1 MANWS
6 SRVNRF
12 GFPTL
17 LAIASAVT
25 FLSPWVGVGV
35 CTVAGL
41 WGVLLERRAAGLRQ
55 ELDVLR
61 DVLRNRIGQGDL
73 AYRTSEAYEHTALEA
88 IRVDLNW
95 VLDQTESAFREI
107 GDAIEASSQNQHS
120 LHLEAG
126 GPDVTFRSVLG
137 VLQKVL
143 ERVAGTQEL
152 LAREALLSRI
162 FLRSEKGLAKAIAHV
177 SEASSCVGRD
187 AGHAG
192 VLSSSFAESAGAMTE
207 AAGGMSQALGDA
219 VSSVEVATQVLEMLG
234 KAASGIGRLVGKID
248 SIAKQTNLLAL
259 NAANEAARA
268 GEAGRGFA
276 VVADEAA
283 LLADQS
289 QRVAEEITWAMV
301 EVMWAM
307 GDATLHINKLDYAIA
322 DARNTFDT
330 FRQQLAESMRAA
342 GEVHT
347 LAASI
352 GDGAEYM
359 EELMNLVALAQKA
372 RANVNA
378 ILHDELIE
386 IDSLSAMEQELLWLS
401 RTGRWIKGGEG
412 RETLVTIY
420 DQFFNNIEMQ
430 MR

>member
-1 MANWS
+1 MGSWPS
-6 SRVNRF
+6 HFNRF

-17 LAIASAVT
+17 LAIASAVA

-61 DVLRNRIGQGDL
+61 NRIGQGDL
-73 AYRTSEAYEHTALEA
+73 AYRTSEAYEHATLEA
-88 IRVDLNW
+88 IRVNLNW
-95 VLDQTESAFREI
+95 LFDQTESAFQEI
-107 GDAIEASSQNQHS
+107 VGAAEASSRNQHYQY
-120 LHLEAG
+120 LQADGLDG
-126 GPDVTFRSVLG
+126 KFRSVLE

-143 ERVAGTQEL
+143 ERVASTQEL
-152 LAREALLSRI
+152 VAREALISQI
-162 FLRSEKGLAKAIAHV
+162 FLRSEKGLAQAIAHV
-177 SEASSCVGRD
+177 SQASFCVGRD
-187 AGHAG
+187 AGHVG
-192 VLSSSFAESAGAMTE
+192 VLSSSFAESAGSMAE
-207 AAGGMSQALGDA
+207 AADGMSQALGRA
-219 VSSVEVATQVLEMLG
+219 GSSVEMGTLVLEVLAKAVSGVTQVT
-234 KAASGIGRLVGKID
+234 GKID

-276 VVADEAA
+276 VVADEAGI
-283 LLADQS
+283 LADQS

-301 EVMWAM
+301 EVIRAM
-307 GDATLHINKLDYAIA
+307 GEATLHGNELNDAITA
-322 DARNTFDT
+322 ARNISDA
-330 FRQQLAESMRAA
+330 FRQQLAESMCA
-342 GEVHT
+342 GDAIHT

-352 GDGAEYM
+352 GDGAEDM
-359 EELMNLVALAQKA
+359 AELIDLVALAQKA

-378 ILHDELIE
+378 ILLGELVE
-386 IDSLSAMEQELLWLS
+386 IDGLSAMEQELLWLS

-412 RETLVTIY
+412 REALVTIY
-420 DQFFNNIEMQ
+420 DQFFSKIEVQ

>member
-1 MANWS
+1 MANWPS
-6 SRVNRF
+6 HVNRF
-12 GFPTL
+12 GFPIV
-17 LAIASAVT
+17 LAMASAVA
-25 FLSPWVGVGV
+25 FVSPWMGVGI

-41 WGVLLERRAAGLRQ
+41 WGVLLERRTAGLRQ
-55 ELDVLR
+55 EL

-73 AYRTSEAYEHTALEA
+73 AYRTSEAYEHATLEA
-88 IRVDLNW
+88 IRGNLNW
-95 VLDQTESAFREI
+95 VLDQTESAFQEI
-107 GDAIEASSQNQHS
+107 GDAIEESSPNQHYQ
-120 LHLEAG
+120 HLEDG
-126 GPDVTFRSVLG
+126 GLDRKFRPVLEI
-137 VLQKVL
+137 LQKVL

-152 LAREALLSRI
+152 VAREALLLRI

-192 VLSSSFAESAGAMTE
+192 VLSSSFAESAATMTE
-207 AAGGMSQALGDA
+207 AADDVTQALGDA
-219 VSSVEVATQVLEMLG
+219 VSSVEVATQVLEVLG
-234 KAASGIGRLVGKID
+234 KAASGIGQLVGKID
-248 SIAKQTNLLAL
+248 SIAKQTNLLTL

-289 QRVAEEITWAMV
+289 QRVADEITWAMV

-307 GDATLHINKLDYAIA
+307 GEATLQINKLDYAIA

-330 FRQQLAESMRAA
+330 FSQQLAESMRAA
-342 GEVHT
+342 GAVHT

-359 EELMNLVALAQKA
+359 EELINLVALAQKA

-378 ILHDELIE
+378 ILHGELIE
-386 IDSLSAMEQELLWLS
+386 TDSLSAMEQELLWLS
-401 RTGRWIKGGEG
+401 RAGRWIKGGEG
-412 RETLVTIY
+412 REALVTIY
-420 DQFFNNIEMQ
+420 DQFFSNIEVQ